1 MYIFRLDSGSDGES
15 LPGVAG
21 AGQSNLSTGVAAL
34 IQDQMVTSPH
44 SPRVRSFCPDQD
56 FIEMDF
62 DPGSDSNDDSDDG
75 DSGQGQD
82 GGDDDGEQEEAD
94 EDVIGAGSMEDED
107 RVLSVSPPVHHL
119 VLDSILLPPN
129 NNNEPSKEP
138 ESHNQEYEA
147 AASAAALL
155 PTIAASPTYPASA
168 PVLSPSDEVTILM
181 PRSKSLNSSLGDCL
195 MMAPDPPTRT
205 KIANLSL
212 CGSRLLQRE
221 AMLFSGDGDEDNR
234 LQPEPDL
241 ASALQ
246 RLALPST
253 SGCNPLHSCV
263 TQKAM
268 IWTEKEAVRKQVS
281 WE

>member
-1 MYIFRLDSGSDGES
+1 
-15 LPGVAG
+15 
-21 AGQSNLSTGVAAL
+21 
-34 IQDQMVTSPH
+34 MVTSPH

-62 DPGSDSNDDSDDG
+62 DPGSDSNDESDDG

-82 GGDDDGEQEEAD
+82 GGDEDVDQSEAD

-107 RVLSVSPPVHHL
+107 RVLSVSPPVQHL
-119 VLDSILLPPN
+119 VLDSILLPPSN
-129 NNNEPSKEP
+129 NNDPNKEP
-138 ESHNQEYEA
+138 ESHNQELEAGA
-147 AASAAALL
+147 AAVLL
-155 PTIAASPTYPASA
+155 PTSMASPTYPASA

-195 MMAPDPPTRT
+195 MMAPDPPSRTR
-205 KIANLSL
+205 IANLSL

-221 AMLFSGDGDEDNR
+221 ALLFGGDGEEVNR

-246 RLALPST
+246 RLTLPST
-253 SGCNPLHSCV
+253 SSCNPLHPLV

-268 IWTEKEAVRKQVS
+268 IWTEKEAVRKQVEQRKFILKIIFS
-281 WE
+281 YS